1 MEIGGGGDAGGGG
14 DQVEMQVEVEVEVVE
29 VEGGVE
35 ALHHYRGPQASG
47 YLEVEQLQSLR
58 GRLEDRKKKEEYLL
72 RKNRKYTG

>member
-14 DQVEMQVEVEVEVVE
+14 DQVEMQVEVEVVE

-47 YLEVEQLQSLR
+47 YLEVEQQQSLR
-58 GRLEDRKKKEEYLL
+58 VRLEDRKQKEEYLF
-72 RKNRKYTG
+72 RKSRKYTGW